1 MNLKYVYIVY
11 QFKKIYQNIILK
23 KISVGIVGLGTIAQ
37 IQHLPN
43 IVNLHN
49 YFSIKSI
56 ADLSPK
62 LCKQIAKN
70 IPKTISIYSDWKNLC
85 KDPRIEA
92 VFFLTSGAHSLMSK
106 YALLNNKHV
115 FAEKPLSLTVKD
127 AKELSSIS
135 KRKKLVLQV
144 GYMKTY
150 EPLIKDIKQK
160 IKTLGELRSVR
171 LNVYH
176 PLGDSQLTHVNI
188 KIFNDIDKKV
198 LNFAKKFEINQTKF
212 CLGRLSNKWG
222 HYYREVLQRSV
233 IHGPSLL
240 HSIFNE
246 LPVLEDVRI
255 WPIINIYPNSKEPPC
270 LNIFGKY
277 KPNAM
282 FEMNWLF
289 LKNYPKYKE
298 ILEIYGK
305 KGSLEVNFPPPYSRK
320 ATAEYKLFNSKG
332 ISKKYGGNNSAFKI
346 EIEEFYKNI
355 INNNFDVNIREA
367 IKDIAWLQKI
377 VFLASQK
384 YN

>member
-1 MNLKYVYIVY
+1 MP
-11 QFKKIYQNIILK
+11 KKIT
-23 KISVGIVGLGTIAQ
+23 VGIVGLGTIAQ

-43 IVNLHN
+43 IVNLNN

-56 ADLSPK
+56 ADISPK
-62 LCKQIAKN
+62 LCEQIAKN
-70 IPKTISIYSDWKNLC
+70 LPKTISIYSDWKNLC
-85 KDPRIEA
+85 KDPGIEA

-176 PLGDSQLTHVNI
+176 PSDDSQLTHVKI
-188 KIFNDIDKKV
+188 KKFNDLDRKV

-212 CLGRLSNKWG
+212 SLGKLSNKWG
-222 HYYREVLQRSV
+222 HYYREVLQGSV

-246 LPVLEDVRI
+246 LPILEDVRI
-255 WPIINIYPNSKEPPC
+255 WPIINIHPNSKEPPC

-277 KPNAM
+277 KPYAM

-289 LKNYPKYKE
+289 LNDYPKYRE
-298 ILEIYGK
+298 ILEINGK
-305 KGSLEVNFPPPYSRK
+305 KGSLEVTFPPPYLK
-320 ATAEYKLFNSKG
+320 NITAGIKLYNSKG
-332 ISKKYGGNNSAFKI
+332 VSKKSGGIKSAFKI
-346 EIEEFYKNI
+346 EVEEFYKNI
-355 INNNFDVNIREA
+355 INKNFDVNIKSA
-367 IKDIAWLQKI
+367 IKDIEWLQKI
-377 VFLASQK
+377 VFLGSQK
-384 YN
+384 YD